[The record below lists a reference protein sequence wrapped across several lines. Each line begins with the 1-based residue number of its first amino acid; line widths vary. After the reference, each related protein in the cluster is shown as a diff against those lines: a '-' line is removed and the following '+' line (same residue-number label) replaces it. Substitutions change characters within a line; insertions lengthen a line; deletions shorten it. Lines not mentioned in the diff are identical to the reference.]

1 MTYSKAIDNN
11 FIFSICASWVILLI
25 NLGHDGVQFVTNLLI
40 PPFLPQR
47 WDKRL
52 DFHKNVC
59 TWKFKL
65 LRLCFWDNALQW
77 FQSYLTERQQ
87 FVTYNGVSSHKK
99 TIKCGVPQGSILGPV
114 LFLVYIN
121 DLCHVCNKSIPILFA
136 DDTNLFFRGTD
147 PKVMESEINTELDR
161 ISLWLKVNKLSLNI
175 KKTHYM
181 IFNLKKKCC
190 CDVMLRIDKQLIEEV
205 SETKF
210 LGVVIDNG
218 LKWKK
223 HIQYTSKK
231 ISKGIGMIIKA
242 RHCLNK
248 NALRTLYYSL
258 IYLYMTYCNHIWGC
272 SAASNIN
279 KISVLQKKV
288 IRIICRMKPRDSC
301 EPMYSALGIMRFS
314 DVNVYFIS
322 KFMFR
327 VCKGDV
333 PEIFR
338 AYFRFN
344 SEIHN
349 YFTRQ
354 CDYLHVPIVKS
365 NLGKSN
371 IHYRGVI
378 IWNYI
383 ISKGV
388 DLDISEAVFVKM
400 VKRIVVNGILKL

>member
-1 MTYSKAIDNN
+1 
-11 FIFSICASWVILLI
+11 
-25 NLGHDGVQFVTNLLI
+25 
-40 PPFLPQR
+40 
-47 WDKRL
+47 
-52 DFHKNVC
+52 
-59 TWKFKL
+59 
-65 LRLCFWDNALQW
+65 
-77 FQSYLTERQQ
+77 
-87 FVTYNGVSSHKK
+87 
-99 TIKCGVPQGSILGPV
+99 
-114 LFLVYIN
+114 
-121 DLCHVCNKSIPILFA
+121 
-136 DDTNLFFRGTD
+136 
-147 PKVMESEINTELDR
+147 MESEINTELDR
-161 ISLWLKVNKLSLNI
+161 ISLWLKVNILSLNI

-181 IFNLKKKCC
+181 IFNRKKKCC

-210 LGVVIDNG
+210 LGVIIDNG
-218 LKWKK
+218 LKWNK

-231 ISKGIGMIIKA
+231 ISKGIGTIIKA

-248 NALRTLYYSL
+248 NAQITLSYSF
-258 IYLYMTYCNHIWGC
+258 IYPYMTYCNHIWGC

-279 KISVLQKKV
+279 EISVLQKKV
-288 IRIICRMKPRDSC
+288 IPIICRMKPRDSR

-314 DVNVYFIS
+314 VNVYLIS

-338 AYFRFN
+338 TYFKFN

-354 CDYLHVPIVKS
+354 WDYLHVPIVKS

-371 IHYRGVI
+371 IRYRGVI

-400 VKRIVVNGILKL
+400 VKRIVVNGMLKL